1 MDTNVVIVACCLV
14 VLSGAFGFAIA
25 RIRPISDAGD
35 GQRTQQAIEQLRQD
49 LQGQQAEEFRHAV
62 DSVVSLASSKLG
74 DQLAAG
80 KMVIDREHDAVASKV
95 SDVQLELRRVGDLVT
110 TLQKERAE
118 QAGQLSTGLEQAMK
132 VTSALAETTSS
143 LRQALA
149 SPKARGQWGERMAE
163 DVLRAAGFLEGT
175 NYVKQTKLDSGGIP
189 DYSFPLPGDH
199 VVHMDVKF
207 PVDNYLRWLESDD
220 GADKAKFV
228 KTFQRDVRQRVKELT
243 ERSYIEPGVTVDY
256 LLMFVPNESVY
267 GFLHEHDP
275 KLIDFALGHKV
286 VLCSPTTLFAVLA
299 IIRQAMDNFLVE
311 QRSHEI
317 LAALS
322 TLRQQWE
329 KWGEPMDK
337 MRRGLD
343 SAQKAF
349 EELSGP
355 RTRQFERSL
364 EKLEAFRDTEDPT
377 EGGRVL
383 RRVI

>member
-110 TLQKERAE
+110 ALQKERAE